1 MKMGRV
7 TMLGA
12 ILMLQAIWL
21 AASQA
26 RSDLETEKRVV
37 QYLKEHVKPGEPL
50 IVSELYNNVFKTPEE
65 RKVLDRLF
73 NTFFKIPLFVAQ
85 YKAGTGGIPTLADI
99 ARQFNLPVE
108 GEASL
113 LLTIIDSDP
122 RVPKFIKRDPTTG
135 EIDSVDIEAVKKDRR
150 FGQLLER
157 TLTGWT
163 GKDAPAFTI
172 ELFDGTKFSSQQLA
186 GKNYLLYFWFSGCP
200 PCAKIAPHLARLQRA
215 FEARNFI
222 VIAVNADR
230 LLELETTDQ
239 QRVAYVKKE
248 GFTFPVGH
256 LNKEMQEAYG
266 NVNVYPTLFLVD
278 TKGVIVKNYV
288 NYQPYETLSQDL
300 ENMLKGERPEVLLPK

>member
-1 MKMGRV
+1 MKIRKATILG
-7 TMLGA
+7 TFALLGA
-12 ILMLQAIWL
+12 VAF
-21 AASQA
+21 AAAQE
-26 RSDLETEKRVV
+26 RPDLETEKRVV

-85 YKAGTGGIPTLADI
+85 YKAGTGGVPALADI

-108 GEASL
+108 GEAAL

-122 RVPKFIKRDPTTG
+122 RVPKFIKRDLATG
-135 EIDSVDIEAVKKDRR
+135 EILSVDIEAVKKDRR
-150 FGQLLER
+150 FGQVLER
-157 TLTGWT
+157 TLTGWA
-163 GKDAPAFTI
+163 GRDAPPFTT

-186 GKNYLLYFWFSGCP
+186 GKNFLLYFWFSGCP
-200 PCAKIAPHLARLQRA
+200 PCAKISPHLARLQRE
-215 FEARNFI
+215 FEARGFT
-222 VIAVNADR
+222 VVAVNADR
-230 LLELETTDQ
+230 VLELETTDQ
-239 QRVAYVKKE
+239 QRAAYVKKE

-278 TKGVIVKNYV
+278 SRGVIIKSYV

-300 ENMLKGERPEVLLPK
+300 ENMLKGERP